1 MLPLKGRVSTLAIMD
16 NTTHIKMNAFI
27 SEVSFISSLEANF
40 YFIAVLPICY
50 TCKLEPCKHA
60 LVFVFTSL
68 VWIL

>member
-40 YFIAVLPICY
+40 YFIAVLPY
-50 TCKLEPCKHA
+50 LLYLQTGTL
-60 LVFVFTSL
+60 
-68 VWIL
+68 